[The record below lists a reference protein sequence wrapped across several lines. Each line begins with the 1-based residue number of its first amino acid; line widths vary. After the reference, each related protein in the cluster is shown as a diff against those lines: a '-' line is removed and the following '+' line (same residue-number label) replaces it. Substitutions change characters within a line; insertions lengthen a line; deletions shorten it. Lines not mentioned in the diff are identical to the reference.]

1 MHFLIIFLR
10 SLSLR
15 RLVLLGFA
23 LAVLPLIMAIVSAA
37 SAVEE
42 LAVLSQKS
50 VYQVA
55 QQTQKSRM
63 LLERLTEAERRAR
76 QHLVLLDASS
86 RHSYEESHQSLL
98 EVIASLLKLPASKPL
113 VEAVSTLAEQEEETY
128 QWIMNSQQ
136 PQAEKA
142 GKDDRRRS
150 KQGQELD
157 NRRAVEAFQALNA
170 KAKDISLGYSEY
182 VDQEAKDLET
192 RSRDVQRRLFVQS
205 ALLLPISFG
214 LISFFV
220 YLIIRPIRRMDISI
234 RSLGSGDFS
243 RPIRVLGPRDLEY
256 LGERL
261 EWLRNR
267 LRSLE
272 EAKQLFMRNVS
283 HEIKTPLATIHEGT
297 ALLADEVVGELN
309 PEQREIAQIMVS
321 NTRRLESLLARL
333 LNYSQVNARVN
344 RSKLDTV
351 DMATLIGQQ
360 LDEYQIQF
368 RAKSIVITDRLEP
381 VKVQGRAEQL
391 RTIVDNLLSNA
402 VKYSPVNG
410 EIRISLERNGKNMV
424 LEVED
429 DGPGIDRDER
439 CHVFEPFFQGRAAR
453 EVGVNGTGFG
463 LAIVSECVASHR
475 GKAEVLEPRNDK
487 TGARINIQI
496 PLQFDT

>member
-1 MHFLIIFLR
+1 MSFLVIFLR

-42 LAVLSQKS
+42 LAVMSQKS

-63 LLERLTEAERRAR
+63 LIERLNETERKGK
-76 QHLVLLDASS
+76 QFLVLQDETS
-86 RHSYEESHQSLL
+86 RQGYDDSHQAFQ
-98 EVIASLLKLPASKPL
+98 EVIASLLKLPSTDAL
-113 VEAVSTLAEQEEETY
+113 VAAVGALSEQEHAVFQRIMAATLA
-128 QWIMNSQQ
+128 
-136 PQAEKA
+136 PA
-142 GKDDRRRS
+142 GKEEKRKSRPDV
-150 KQGQELD
+150 L
-157 NRRAVEAFQALNA
+157 A
-170 KAKDISLGYSEY
+170 KAVGDNFLALGAQARQISSGYQEF
-182 VDQEAKDLET
+182 VDQEARDLDN
-192 RSRDVQRRLFVQS
+192 RSREVQRRLFMQS
-205 ALLLPISFG
+205 SLLLPVSFA

-220 YLIIRPIRRMDISI
+220 FIIVRPIRRMDQAI
-234 RSLGSGDFS
+234 RGLGSGDFS
-243 RPIRVLGPRDLEY
+243 HPIRVIGPRDLEY

-267 LRSLE
+267 LSSLE

-297 ALLADEVVGELN
+297 ELLADEVVGELN

-321 NTRRLESLLARL
+321 NTQRLDGLLAKL
-333 LNYSQVNARVN
+333 LNYSQLNARIN
-344 RSKLDTV
+344 QTGHTEV
-351 DMATLIGQQ
+351 DMTELVRDQ
-360 LDEYQIQF
+360 LNEYQIQF
-368 RAKSIVITDRLEP
+368 RAKNIVVKERLES

-402 VKYSPVNG
+402 VKYSPPEG
-410 EIRISLERNGKNMV
+410 EIAITLGRNGKNGKNML

-429 DGPGIDRDER
+429 DGPGIDPDER
-439 CHVFEPFFQGRAAR
+439 SHVFEPFFQGRAAR
-453 EVGVNGTGFG
+453 EVGVKGTGFG

-475 GKAEVLEPRNDK
+475 GKVEALEPRGRK
-487 TGARINIQI
+487 TGARIRIQI

>member
-1 MHFLIIFLR
+1 MSFLVIFLR

-42 LAVLSQKS
+42 LAVMSQKS

-63 LLERLTEAERRAR
+63 LIERLTETERKGK
-76 QHLVLLDASS
+76 QYLVLQDDTS
-86 RHSYEESHQSLL
+86 REGYEDSHQGFQ
-98 EVIASLLKLPASKPL
+98 EVIASLLKLPSTDAL
-113 VEAVSTLAEQEEETY
+113 VAAVGALSEQEHAVFQRITAVGPTAGVKEEKRKGKQDALSKAVGDSFLALAAQARQISSGY
-128 QWIMNSQQ
+128 Q
-136 PQAEKA
+136 E
-142 GKDDRRRS
+142 
-150 KQGQELD
+150 
-157 NRRAVEAFQALNA
+157 F
-170 KAKDISLGYSEY
+170 
-182 VDQEAKDLET
+182 VDQEAHDLDN
-192 RSRDVQRRLFVQS
+192 RSREVQRRLFMQS
-205 ALLLPISFG
+205 SLLLPVSFG

-220 YLIIRPIRRMDISI
+220 YLIVRPIRRMDQAI

-243 RPIRVLGPRDLEY
+243 HPIRVVGPRDLEY

-267 LRSLE
+267 LSSLE

-297 ALLADEVVGELN
+297 ELLADEVVGELN

-321 NTRRLESLLARL
+321 NTQRLDGLLAKL
-333 LNYSQVNARVN
+333 LNYSQLNARIN
-344 RSKLDTV
+344 QTGYAEV
-351 DMATLIGQQ
+351 DMTELIRDQ
-360 LDEYQIQF
+360 LNEYQIQF
-368 RAKSIVITDRLEP
+368 RAKNIVVKERLESM
-381 VKVQGRAEQL
+381 KVQGKAEQL

-402 VKYSPVNG
+402 VKYSPPEG
-410 EIRISLERNGKNMV
+410 EIAITLSRNGKNGKSMM

-429 DGPGIDRDER
+429 DGPGIDPDER
-439 CHVFEPFFQGRAAR
+439 AHVFEPFFQGRAAR
-453 EVGVNGTGFG
+453 EVGVKGTGFG

-475 GKAEVLEPRNDK
+475 GRVEALEPRGRK
-487 TGARINIQI
+487 TGARIRILI